1 MAKKESEEADAA
13 SEYEEVTQEN
23 AVTKTTEDQSV
34 KYKTQ
39 EAKGQDKTA
48 ARETTSAEL
57 SAVNDYHSK
66 ITDRCIMIAALP
78 SRDLRGPS
86 GEARCSRR
94 VHWRCA

>member
-39 EAKGQDKTA
+39 EAKVQDKTA

-66 ITDRCIMIAALP
+66 IIDRCIMIAALP

-86 GEARCSRR
+86 GEARFSRR